1 MDNAGIPSL
10 HNFGHNVVICED
22 RTAINPA
29 YDTFLLQK
37 AQVFSTLIAYGYQAD
52 VSLRY
57 LCGKKKWTSWIGR
70 PLLLAGIFL
79 GGVVNG
85 QVVWSMGDTGAGLM
99 AWTNLL
105 AIVLL
110 APMAFKILKDYEN
123 QRKAGLNPM
132 FDPATVGIDDPNGVW
147 SEWVEKKKARGDYE
161 NPVLGYNTNHSK
173 K

>member
-1 MDNAGIPSL
+1 MAIMISL
-10 HNFGHNVVICED
+10 F
-22 RTAINPA
+22 
-29 YDTFLLQK
+29 
-37 AQVFSTLIAYGYQAD
+37 VFSTLIAYVYQAD